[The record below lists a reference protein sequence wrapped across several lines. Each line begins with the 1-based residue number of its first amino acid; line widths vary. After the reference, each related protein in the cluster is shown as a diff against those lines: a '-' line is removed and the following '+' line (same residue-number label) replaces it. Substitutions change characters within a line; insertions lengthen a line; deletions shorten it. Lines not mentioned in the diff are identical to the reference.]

1 MSITIYLRK
10 IKFIAV
16 SRTKDILVI
25 GDVMLDQ
32 YLSGSTDRLSP
43 EAPVPVVKIDSQFSV
58 LGGAANVANN
68 LAALGANV
76 SLVGVV
82 GRDDNARI
90 LNELLDSK
98 GIANQLLDSDI
109 FTTVKTRVISR
120 NQQMVRVDREEIFK
134 DDNALLDHLSGV
146 LSFFQGDAIIVSDYA
161 KGVCSPM
168 VMKSILAWSE
178 SNKVK
183 VFIDPKGT
191 DWSKYEGA
199 FLIKPNVKELEELF
213 NTSIENTNEEI
224 AQFGTEIKQR
234 YNINH
239 VLVTRSEEGMTH
251 IHNEVL
257 HVKSRK
263 VDIYDLSGAGDTVI
277 AVLVFLVQQGEDISI
292 AINKANQAGS
302 FVITKPNTYAIS
314 NTELNS
320 LN

>member
-1 MSITIYLRK
+1 M
-10 IKFIAV
+10 
-16 SRTKDILVI
+16 SRTNDILVI

-32 YLSGSTDRLSP
+32 YVSGSTDRLSP

-76 SLVGVV
+76 SLLGVV

-90 LNELLDSK
+90 VNELLEAK
-98 GIANQLLDSDI
+98 EIANQLLDADI

-120 NQQMVRVDREEIFK
+120 NQQMVRVDREEVFS
-134 DDNALLDHLSGV
+134 DEDAFVNHLSGV
-146 LSFFQGDAIIVSDYA
+146 LSFFQGSAIIVSDYA
-161 KGVCSPM
+161 KGVCSPGA
-168 VMKSILAWSE
+168 MKVILTWAT
-178 SNKVK
+178 NNDVK
-183 VFIDPKGT
+183 VLIDPKGT

-213 NTSIENTNEEI
+213 NTSIENTNSEI
-224 AQFGTEIKQR
+224 AQFGKEIRSR
-234 YNINH
+234 YNIEH
-239 VLVTRSEEGMTH
+239 VLITRSEEGMTH
-251 IHNEVL
+251 IHDEIL

-277 AVLVFLVQQGEDISI
+277 AVLVFLIQQGEDISI

-302 FVITKPNTYAIS
+302 YVITKPNTYAIS

>member
-1 MSITIYLRK
+1 M
-10 IKFIAV
+10 
-16 SRTKDILVI
+16 SRTNDILVI

-32 YLSGSTDRLSP
+32 YVSGSTDRLSP

-68 LAALGANV
+68 LATLGANV
-76 SLVGVV
+76 SLLGVV

-90 LNELLDSK
+90 VNELLEAK
-98 GIANQLLDSDI
+98 GIANQLLDADI

-120 NQQMVRVDREEIFK
+120 NQQMVRVDREEVFS
-134 DDNALLDHLSGV
+134 DEDAFVNHLSGV
-146 LSFFQGDAIIVSDYA
+146 LSFFQGSAIIVSDYA
-161 KGVCSPM
+161 KGVCSQGA
-168 VMKSILAWSE
+168 MKVILTWAT
-178 SNKVK
+178 NNDVK
-183 VFIDPKGT
+183 VLIDPKGT

-213 NTSIENTNEEI
+213 NTSIENTNSEI
-224 AQFGTEIKQR
+224 AQFGKEIRSR
-234 YNINH
+234 YNIEH
-239 VLVTRSEEGMTH
+239 VLITRSEEGMTH
-251 IHNEVL
+251 IHDEIL

-277 AVLVFLVQQGEDISI
+277 AVLVFLIQQGEDISI

-302 FVITKPNTYAIS
+302 YVITKPNTYAIS
-314 NTELNS
+314 NTELNL

>member
-1 MSITIYLRK
+1 M
-10 IKFIAV
+10 
-16 SRTKDILVI
+16 SRTNDILVI

-32 YLSGSTDRLSP
+32 YVSGSTDRLSP

-68 LAALGANV
+68 LATLGANV
-76 SLVGVV
+76 SLLGVV

-90 LNELLDSK
+90 VNELLEAK
-98 GIANQLLDSDI
+98 GIANQLLDADI

-120 NQQMVRVDREEIFK
+120 NQQMVRVDREEVFS
-134 DDNALLDHLSGV
+134 DEDAFVNHLSGV
-146 LSFFQGDAIIVSDYA
+146 LSFFQGSAIIVSDYA
-161 KGVCSPM
+161 KGVCSQGA
-168 VMKSILAWSE
+168 MKVILTWAT
-178 SNKVK
+178 NNDVK
-183 VFIDPKGT
+183 VLIDPKGT

-213 NTSIENTNEEI
+213 NTSIENTNSEI
-224 AQFGTEIKQR
+224 AQFGKEIRSR
-234 YNINH
+234 YNIEH
-239 VLVTRSEEGMTH
+239 VLITRSEEGMTH
-251 IHNEVL
+251 IHDEIL

-277 AVLVFLVQQGEDISI
+277 AVLVFLIQQGEDISI

-302 FVITKPNTYAIS
+302 YVITKPNTYAIS

>member
-1 MSITIYLRK
+1 M
-10 IKFIAV
+10 
-16 SRTKDILVI
+16 SRTNDILVI

-32 YLSGSTDRLSP
+32 YVSGSTDRLSP

-68 LAALGANV
+68 LATLGANV
-76 SLVGVV
+76 SLLGVV

-90 LNELLDSK
+90 VNELLEAK
-98 GIANQLLDSDI
+98 GIANQLLDADI

-120 NQQMVRVDREEIFK
+120 NQQMVRVDREEVFS
-134 DDNALLDHLSGV
+134 DEDAFVNHLSGV
-146 LSFFQGDAIIVSDYA
+146 LSFFQGSAIIVSDYA
-161 KGVCSPM
+161 KGVCSQGA
-168 VMKSILAWSE
+168 MKVILTWAT
-178 SNKVK
+178 NNDVK
-183 VFIDPKGT
+183 VLIDPKGT

-213 NTSIENTNEEI
+213 NTSIENTNSEI
-224 AQFGTEIKQR
+224 AQFGKEIRSR
-234 YNINH
+234 YNIEH
-239 VLVTRSEEGMTH
+239 VLITRSEEGMTH
-251 IHNEVL
+251 IHDEIL

-277 AVLVFLVQQGEDISI
+277 AVLVFLIQQGEDISI
-292 AINKANQAGS
+292 AINKSNQAGS
-302 FVITKPNTYAIS
+302 YVITKPNTYAIS

>member
-1 MSITIYLRK
+1 M
-10 IKFIAV
+10 
-16 SRTKDILVI
+16 SRTNDILVI

-32 YLSGSTDRLSP
+32 YVSGSTDRLSP

-76 SLVGVV
+76 SLLGVV

-90 LNELLDSK
+90 VNELLETK
-98 GIANQLLDSDI
+98 GIANQLIDADI

-120 NQQMVRVDREEIFK
+120 NQQMVRVDREEVFS
-134 DDNALLDHLSGV
+134 DEDAFVNHLSGV
-146 LSFFQGDAIIVSDYA
+146 LSFFQGSAIIVSDYA
-161 KGVCSPM
+161 KGVCSPGA
-168 VMKSILAWSE
+168 MKVILTWAT
-178 SNKVK
+178 NNDVK
-183 VFIDPKGT
+183 VLIDPKGT

-213 NTSIENTNEEI
+213 NTSIENTNSEI
-224 AQFGTEIKQR
+224 AQFGKEIRSR
-234 YNINH
+234 YNIEH
-239 VLVTRSEEGMTH
+239 ILITRSEEGMTH
-251 IHNEVL
+251 IHDEIL

-277 AVLVFLVQQGEDISI
+277 AVLVFLIQQGEDISI

-302 FVITKPNTYAIS
+302 YVITKPNTYAIS

>member
-1 MSITIYLRK
+1 M
-10 IKFIAV
+10 
-16 SRTKDILVI
+16 SRTNDILVI

-32 YLSGSTDRLSP
+32 YVSGSTDRLSP

-68 LAALGANV
+68 LATLGANV
-76 SLVGVV
+76 SLLGVV

-90 LNELLDSK
+90 VNELLEAK
-98 GIANQLLDSDI
+98 GIANQLLDADI

-120 NQQMVRVDREEIFK
+120 NQQMVRVDREEVFS
-134 DDNALLDHLSGV
+134 DEDAFVNHLSGV
-146 LSFFQGDAIIVSDYA
+146 LSFFQGSAIIVSDYA
-161 KGVCSPM
+161 KGVCSPGA
-168 VMKSILAWSE
+168 MKVILTWAT
-178 SNKVK
+178 NNDVK
-183 VFIDPKGT
+183 VLIDPKGT

-213 NTSIENTNEEI
+213 NTSIENTNSEI
-224 AQFGTEIKQR
+224 AQFGKEIRSR
-234 YNINH
+234 YNIEH
-239 VLVTRSEEGMTH
+239 VLITRSEEGMTH
-251 IHNEVL
+251 IHDEIL

-277 AVLVFLVQQGEDISI
+277 AVLVFLIQQGEDISI

-302 FVITKPNTYAIS
+302 YVITKPNTYAIS
-314 NTELNS
+314 NTELNL

>member
-1 MSITIYLRK
+1 MSKTN
-10 IKFIAV
+10 
-16 SRTKDILVI
+16 DILVI

-32 YLSGSTDRLSP
+32 YVSGSTDRLSP

-76 SLVGVV
+76 SLLGVV

-90 LNELLDSK
+90 VNELLETK
-98 GIANQLLDSDI
+98 GIANQLLDADI

-120 NQQMVRVDREEIFK
+120 NQQMVRVDREEVFS
-134 DDNALLDHLSGV
+134 DEDAFVNHLSGV
-146 LSFFQGDAIIVSDYA
+146 LSFFQGSAIIVSDYA
-161 KGVCSPM
+161 KGVCSPGA
-168 VMKSILAWSE
+168 MKVILTWAT
-178 SNKVK
+178 NNDVK
-183 VFIDPKGT
+183 VLIDPKGT

-213 NTSIENTNEEI
+213 NTSIENTNSEI
-224 AQFGTEIKQR
+224 AQFGKEIRSR
-234 YNINH
+234 YNIEH
-239 VLVTRSEEGMTH
+239 VLITRSEEGMTH
-251 IHNEVL
+251 IHDEIL

-277 AVLVFLVQQGEDISI
+277 AVLVFLIQQGEDISI

-302 FVITKPNTYAIS
+302 YVITKPNTYAIS
-314 NTELNS
+314 NTELNL

>member
-1 MSITIYLRK
+1 
-10 IKFIAV
+10 
-16 SRTKDILVI
+16 
-25 GDVMLDQ
+25 MLDQ
-32 YLSGSTDRLSP
+32 YVSGSTDRLSP

-76 SLVGVV
+76 SLLGVV

-90 LNELLDSK
+90 VNELLEAK
-98 GIANQLLDSDI
+98 GIANQLLDEDI

-120 NQQMVRVDREEIFK
+120 NQQMVRVDREEVFS
-134 DDNALLDHLSGV
+134 DEDAFVNHLSGV
-146 LSFFQGDAIIVSDYA
+146 LSFFQGSAIIVSDYA
-161 KGVCSPM
+161 KGVCSPGA
-168 VMKSILAWSE
+168 MKVILTWAT
-178 SNKVK
+178 NNDVK
-183 VFIDPKGT
+183 VLIDPKGT

-213 NTSIENTNEEI
+213 NTSIENTNSEI
-224 AQFGTEIKQR
+224 AQFGKEIRSR
-234 YNINH
+234 YNIEH
-239 VLVTRSEEGMTH
+239 VLITRSEEGMTH
-251 IHNEVL
+251 IHDEIL

-277 AVLVFLVQQGEDISI
+277 AVLVFLIQQGEDISI

-302 FVITKPNTYAIS
+302 YVITKPNTYAIS

>member
-1 MSITIYLRK
+1 
-10 IKFIAV
+10 V
-16 SRTKDILVI
+16 SRTNDILVI

-32 YLSGSTDRLSP
+32 YVSGSTDRLSP

-68 LAALGANV
+68 LATLGANV
-76 SLVGVV
+76 SLLGVV

-90 LNELLDSK
+90 VNELLEAK
-98 GIANQLLDSDI
+98 GIANQLLDADI

-120 NQQMVRVDREEIFK
+120 NQQMVRVDREEVFS
-134 DDNALLDHLSGV
+134 DEDAFVNHLSGV
-146 LSFFQGDAIIVSDYA
+146 LSFFQGSAIIVSDYA
-161 KGVCSPM
+161 KGVCSQGA
-168 VMKSILAWSE
+168 MKVILTWAT
-178 SNKVK
+178 NNDVK
-183 VFIDPKGT
+183 VLIDPKGT

-213 NTSIENTNEEI
+213 NTSIENTNSEI
-224 AQFGTEIKQR
+224 AQFGKEIRSR
-234 YNINH
+234 YNIEH
-239 VLVTRSEEGMTH
+239 VLITRSEEGMTH
-251 IHNEVL
+251 IHDEIL

-277 AVLVFLVQQGEDISI
+277 AVLVFLIQQGEDISI

-302 FVITKPNTYAIS
+302 YVITKPNTYAIS

>member
-1 MSITIYLRK
+1 M
-10 IKFIAV
+10 
-16 SRTKDILVI
+16 SRTNDILVI

-32 YLSGSTDRLSP
+32 YVSGSTDRLSP

-68 LAALGANV
+68 LATLGANV
-76 SLVGVV
+76 SLLGVV

-90 LNELLDSK
+90 VNELLEAK
-98 GIANQLLDSDI
+98 GIANQLLDADI

-120 NQQMVRVDREEIFK
+120 NQQMVRVDREEVFS
-134 DDNALLDHLSGV
+134 DEDAFVNHLSGV
-146 LSFFQGDAIIVSDYA
+146 LSFFQGSAIIVSDYA
-161 KGVCSPM
+161 KGVCSQGA
-168 VMKSILAWSE
+168 MKVILTWAT
-178 SNKVK
+178 NNDVK
-183 VFIDPKGT
+183 VLIDPKGT

-213 NTSIENTNEEI
+213 NTSIENTNSEI
-224 AQFGTEIKQR
+224 AQFGKEIRSR
-234 YNINH
+234 YNIEH
-239 VLVTRSEEGMTH
+239 ILITRSEEGMTH
-251 IHNEVL
+251 IHDEIL

-277 AVLVFLVQQGEDISI
+277 AVLVFLIQQGEDISI
-292 AINKANQAGS
+292 AINKANKAGS
-302 FVITKPNTYAIS
+302 YVITKPNTYAIS

>member
-1 MSITIYLRK
+1 
-10 IKFIAV
+10 
-16 SRTKDILVI
+16 
-25 GDVMLDQ
+25 MLDQ
-32 YLSGSTDRLSP
+32 YVSGSTDRLSP

-68 LAALGANV
+68 LATLGANV
-76 SLVGVV
+76 SLLGVV

-90 LNELLDSK
+90 VNELLEAK
-98 GIANQLLDSDI
+98 GIANQLLDADI

-120 NQQMVRVDREEIFK
+120 NQQMVRVDREEVFS
-134 DDNALLDHLSGV
+134 DEDAFVNHLSGV
-146 LSFFQGDAIIVSDYA
+146 LSFFQGSAIIVSDYA
-161 KGVCSPM
+161 KGVCSQGA
-168 VMKSILAWSE
+168 MKVILTWAT
-178 SNKVK
+178 NNDVK
-183 VFIDPKGT
+183 VLIDPKGT

-213 NTSIENTNEEI
+213 NTSIENTNSEI
-224 AQFGTEIKQR
+224 AQFGKEIRSR
-234 YNINH
+234 YNIEH
-239 VLVTRSEEGMTH
+239 ILITRSEEGMTH
-251 IHNEVL
+251 IHDEIL

-277 AVLVFLVQQGEDISI
+277 AVLVFLIQQGEDISI

-302 FVITKPNTYAIS
+302 YVITKPNTYAIS

>member
-1 MSITIYLRK
+1 M
-10 IKFIAV
+10 
-16 SRTKDILVI
+16 SRTNDILVI

-32 YLSGSTDRLSP
+32 YVSGSTDRLSP

-76 SLVGVV
+76 SLLGVV
-82 GRDDNARI
+82 GRDENARI
-90 LNELLDSK
+90 VNELLEAK
-98 GIANQLLDSDI
+98 EIANQLLDADI

-120 NQQMVRVDREEIFK
+120 NQQMVRVDREEVFS
-134 DDNALLDHLSGV
+134 DEDAFVNHLSGV
-146 LSFFQGDAIIVSDYA
+146 LSFFQGSAIIVSDYA
-161 KGVCSPM
+161 KGVCSSEA
-168 VMKSILAWSE
+168 MKVILTWA
-178 SNKVK
+178 NNNDVK
-183 VFIDPKGT
+183 VLIDPKGT

-213 NTSIENTNEEI
+213 NTSIENTNSEI
-224 AQFGTEIKQR
+224 AQFGKEIRSR
-234 YNINH
+234 YNIEH
-239 VLVTRSEEGMTH
+239 VLITRSEEGMTH
-251 IHNEVL
+251 IHDEIL

-277 AVLVFLVQQGEDISI
+277 AVLVFLIQQGEDISI

-302 FVITKPNTYAIS
+302 YVITKPNTYAIS
-314 NTELNS
+314 NAELNS

>member
-1 MSITIYLRK
+1 
-10 IKFIAV
+10 V
-16 SRTKDILVI
+16 SRTNDILVI

-32 YLSGSTDRLSP
+32 YVSGSTDRLSP

-68 LAALGANV
+68 LATLGANV
-76 SLVGVV
+76 SLLGVV

-90 LNELLDSK
+90 VNELLEAK
-98 GIANQLLDSDI
+98 GIANQLLDADI

-120 NQQMVRVDREEIFK
+120 NQQMVRVDREEVFS
-134 DDNALLDHLSGV
+134 DEDAFVNHLSGV
-146 LSFFQGDAIIVSDYA
+146 LSFFQGSAIIVSDYA
-161 KGVCSPM
+161 KGVCSPGA
-168 VMKSILAWSE
+168 MKVILTWAT
-178 SNKVK
+178 NNDVK
-183 VFIDPKGT
+183 VLIDPKGT

-213 NTSIENTNEEI
+213 NTSIENTNSEI
-224 AQFGTEIKQR
+224 AQFGKEIRSR
-234 YNINH
+234 YNIEH
-239 VLVTRSEEGMTH
+239 ILITRSEEGMTH
-251 IHNEVL
+251 IHDEIL

-277 AVLVFLVQQGEDISI
+277 AVLVFLIQQGEDISI

-302 FVITKPNTYAIS
+302 YVITKPNTYAIS

>member
-1 MSITIYLRK
+1 
-10 IKFIAV
+10 V
-16 SRTKDILVI
+16 SRTNDILVI

-32 YLSGSTDRLSP
+32 YVSGSTDRLSP

-68 LAALGANV
+68 LATLGANV
-76 SLVGVV
+76 SLLGVV

-90 LNELLDSK
+90 VNELLEAK
-98 GIANQLLDSDI
+98 GIANQLLDADI

-120 NQQMVRVDREEIFK
+120 NQQMVRVDREEVFS
-134 DDNALLDHLSGV
+134 DEDAFVNHLSGV
-146 LSFFQGDAIIVSDYA
+146 LSFFQGSAIIVSDHA
-161 KGVCSPM
+161 KGVCSQGA
-168 VMKSILAWSE
+168 MKVILTWAT
-178 SNKVK
+178 NNDVK
-183 VFIDPKGT
+183 VLIDPKGT

-213 NTSIENTNEEI
+213 NTSIENTNSEI
-224 AQFGTEIKQR
+224 AQFGKEIRSR
-234 YNINH
+234 YNIEH
-239 VLVTRSEEGMTH
+239 VLITRSEEGMTH
-251 IHNEVL
+251 IHDEIL

-277 AVLVFLVQQGEDISI
+277 AVLVFLIQQGEDISI

-302 FVITKPNTYAIS
+302 YVITKPNTYAIS

>member
-1 MSITIYLRK
+1 MIFWLKK
-10 IKFIAV
+10 IKSIV
-16 SRTKDILVI
+16 LSRTKDILVI

-43 EAPVPVVKIDSQFSV
+43 EAPVPVVKIDSEFSV

-76 SLVGVV
+76 SLLGVV

-90 LNELLDSK
+90 VNELLEAK
-98 GIANQLLDSDI
+98 GIANQMLDADI
-109 FTTVKTRVISR
+109 YTTVKTRVISR
-120 NQQMVRVDREEIFK
+120 NQQMVRVDREELFS
-134 DDNALLDHLSGV
+134 DEDAFVDHLSGV
-146 LSFFQGDAIIVSDYA
+146 LSFFQGSAIIVSDYA
-161 KGVCSPM
+161 KGVCSPLAM
-168 VMKSILAWSE
+168 RTILTWGA
-178 SNKVK
+178 NNDVK
-183 VFIDPKGT
+183 VLIDPKGT

-213 NTSIENTNEEI
+213 NTSIENTNDEI
-224 AQFGTEIKQR
+224 AQFGNEIKQR
-234 YNINH
+234 YNIEH

-251 IHNEVL
+251 IHDETL

-277 AVLVFLVQQGEDISI
+277 AVLVFLIQQGEDISI

-302 FVITKPNTYAIS
+302 YVITKPNTYAIS
-314 NTELNS
+314 NLELNS

>member
-1 MSITIYLRK
+1 M
-10 IKFIAV
+10 
-16 SRTKDILVI
+16 SRTNDILVI

-32 YLSGSTDRLSP
+32 YVSGSTDRLSP

-76 SLVGVV
+76 SLLGVV

-90 LNELLDSK
+90 VNELLEAK
-98 GIANQLLDSDI
+98 GIAHQLLDADI

-120 NQQMVRVDREEIFK
+120 NQQMVRVDREEVFS
-134 DDNALLDHLSGV
+134 DEDAFVNHLSGV
-146 LSFFQGDAIIVSDYA
+146 LSFFQGSAIIVSDYA
-161 KGVCSPM
+161 KGVCSPGA
-168 VMKSILAWSE
+168 MKVILTWAT
-178 SNKVK
+178 NNDVK
-183 VFIDPKGT
+183 VLIDPKGT

-213 NTSIENTNEEI
+213 NTSIENTNSEI
-224 AQFGTEIKQR
+224 AQFGKEIRSR
-234 YNINH
+234 YNIEH
-239 VLVTRSEEGMTH
+239 VLITRSEEGMTH
-251 IHNEVL
+251 IHDEIL

-277 AVLVFLVQQGEDISI
+277 AVLVFLIQQGEDISI

-302 FVITKPNTYAIS
+302 YVITKPNTYAIS
-314 NTELNS
+314 NTELKL

>member
-1 MSITIYLRK
+1 M
-10 IKFIAV
+10 
-16 SRTKDILVI
+16 SRTNDILVI

-32 YLSGSTDRLSP
+32 YVSGSTDRLSP

-76 SLVGVV
+76 SLLGVV

-90 LNELLDSK
+90 VNELLEAK
-98 GIANQLLDSDI
+98 GIANQLLDADI

-120 NQQMVRVDREEIFK
+120 NQQMVRVDREEVFS
-134 DDNALLDHLSGV
+134 DEDAFVNHLSGV
-146 LSFFQGDAIIVSDYA
+146 LSFFQGSAIIVSDYA
-161 KGVCSPM
+161 KGVCSPGA
-168 VMKSILAWSE
+168 MKVILTWAT
-178 SNKVK
+178 NNDVK
-183 VFIDPKGT
+183 VLIDPKGT

-213 NTSIENTNEEI
+213 NTSIENTNSEI
-224 AQFGTEIKQR
+224 AQFGKKIRSR
-234 YNINH
+234 YNIEH
-239 VLVTRSEEGMTH
+239 VLITRSEEGMTH
-251 IHNEVL
+251 IHDEIL

-277 AVLVFLVQQGEDISI
+277 AVLVFLIQQGEDISI

-302 FVITKPNTYAIS
+302 YVITKPNTYAIS

>member
-1 MSITIYLRK
+1 M
-10 IKFIAV
+10 
-16 SRTKDILVI
+16 SRTNDILVI

-32 YLSGSTDRLSP
+32 YVSGSTDRLSP

-76 SLVGVV
+76 SLLGVV

-90 LNELLDSK
+90 VNELLEAK
-98 GIANQLLDSDI
+98 GIANQLLDADI

-120 NQQMVRVDREEIFK
+120 NQQMVRVDREEVFS
-134 DDNALLDHLSGV
+134 DEDAFVNHLSGV
-146 LSFFQGDAIIVSDYA
+146 LSFFQGSAIIVSDYA
-161 KGVCSPM
+161 KGVCSSGA
-168 VMKSILAWSE
+168 MKVILTWAT
-178 SNKVK
+178 NNDVK
-183 VFIDPKGT
+183 VLIDPKGT

-213 NTSIENTNEEI
+213 NTSIENTNSEI
-224 AQFGTEIKQR
+224 AQFGKEIRSR
-234 YNINH
+234 YNIEH
-239 VLVTRSEEGMTH
+239 VLITRSEEGMTH
-251 IHNEVL
+251 IHDEIL

-277 AVLVFLVQQGEDISI
+277 AVLVFLIQQGEDISI

-302 FVITKPNTYAIS
+302 YVITKPNTYAIS
-314 NTELNS
+314 NTELNL

>member
-1 MSITIYLRK
+1 M
-10 IKFIAV
+10 
-16 SRTKDILVI
+16 SRTNDILVI

-32 YLSGSTDRLSP
+32 YVSGSTDRLSP

-76 SLVGVV
+76 SLLGVV

-90 LNELLDSK
+90 VNELLEAK
-98 GIANQLLDSDI
+98 GIANQLLDADI

-120 NQQMVRVDREEIFK
+120 NQQMVRVDREEVFS
-134 DDNALLDHLSGV
+134 DEEAFVNHLSGV
-146 LSFFQGDAIIVSDYA
+146 LSFFQGSAIIVSDYA
-161 KGVCSPM
+161 KGVCSQGA
-168 VMKSILAWSE
+168 MKVILTWAT
-178 SNKVK
+178 NNDVK
-183 VFIDPKGT
+183 VLIDPKGT

-213 NTSIENTNEEI
+213 NTSIENTNSEI
-224 AQFGTEIKQR
+224 AQFGKEIRSR
-234 YNINH
+234 YNIEH
-239 VLVTRSEEGMTH
+239 ILITRSEEGMTH
-251 IHNEVL
+251 IHDEIL

-277 AVLVFLVQQGEDISI
+277 AVLVFLIQQGEDISI

-302 FVITKPNTYAIS
+302 YVITKPNTYAIS

>member
-1 MSITIYLRK
+1 M
-10 IKFIAV
+10 
-16 SRTKDILVI
+16 SRTNDILVI

-32 YLSGSTDRLSP
+32 YVSGSTDRLSP

-76 SLVGVV
+76 SLLGVV

-90 LNELLDSK
+90 VNELLEAK
-98 GIANQLLDSDI
+98 GIANQLIDADI

-120 NQQMVRVDREEIFK
+120 NQQMVRVDREEVFS
-134 DDNALLDHLSGV
+134 DEDAFVNHLSGV
-146 LSFFQGDAIIVSDYA
+146 LSFFQGSAIIVSDYA
-161 KGVCSPM
+161 KGVCSPGA
-168 VMKSILAWSE
+168 MKVILTWAT
-178 SNKVK
+178 NNDVK
-183 VFIDPKGT
+183 VLIDPKGT

-213 NTSIENTNEEI
+213 NTSIENTNSEI
-224 AQFGTEIKQR
+224 AQFGKEIKSR
-234 YNINH
+234 YNIEH
-239 VLVTRSEEGMTH
+239 VLITRSEEGMTH
-251 IHNEVL
+251 IHDEIL

-277 AVLVFLVQQGEDISI
+277 AVLVFLIQQGEDISI

-302 FVITKPNTYAIS
+302 YVITKPNTYAIS

>member
-1 MSITIYLRK
+1 M
-10 IKFIAV
+10 
-16 SRTKDILVI
+16 SRTNDILVI

-32 YLSGSTDRLSP
+32 YVSGSTDRLSP

-76 SLVGVV
+76 SLLGVV

-90 LNELLDSK
+90 VNELLEAK
-98 GIANQLLDSDI
+98 GIANQLLDEDI

-120 NQQMVRVDREEIFK
+120 NQQMVRVDREEVFS
-134 DDNALLDHLSGV
+134 DEDAFVNHLSGV
-146 LSFFQGDAIIVSDYA
+146 LSFFQGSAIIVSDYA
-161 KGVCSPM
+161 KGVCSPGA
-168 VMKSILAWSE
+168 MKVILTWAT
-178 SNKVK
+178 NNDVK
-183 VFIDPKGT
+183 VLIDPKGT

-213 NTSIENTNEEI
+213 NTSIENTNSEI
-224 AQFGTEIKQR
+224 AQFGKEIRSR
-234 YNINH
+234 YNIEH
-239 VLVTRSEEGMTH
+239 VLITRSEEGMTH
-251 IHNEVL
+251 IHDEIL

-277 AVLVFLVQQGEDISI
+277 AVLVFLIQQGEDISI

-302 FVITKPNTYAIS
+302 YVITKPNTYAIS
-314 NTELNS
+314 NTELNL

>member
-1 MSITIYLRK
+1 M
-10 IKFIAV
+10 
-16 SRTKDILVI
+16 SRTNDILVI

-32 YLSGSTDRLSP
+32 YVSGSTDRLSP

-76 SLVGVV
+76 SLLGVV
-82 GRDDNARI
+82 GRDENARI
-90 LNELLDSK
+90 VNELLEAK
-98 GIANQLLDSDI
+98 EIANQLLDADI

-120 NQQMVRVDREEIFK
+120 NQQMVRVDREEVFS
-134 DDNALLDHLSGV
+134 DEDAFVNHLSGV
-146 LSFFQGDAIIVSDYA
+146 LSFFQGSAIIVSDYA
-161 KGVCSPM
+161 KGVCSPGA
-168 VMKSILAWSE
+168 MKVILTWAT
-178 SNKVK
+178 NNDVK
-183 VFIDPKGT
+183 VLIDPKGT

-213 NTSIENTNEEI
+213 NTSIENTNSEI
-224 AQFGTEIKQR
+224 AQFGKEIRSR
-234 YNINH
+234 YNIEH
-239 VLVTRSEEGMTH
+239 VLITRSEEGMTH
-251 IHNEVL
+251 IHDEIL

-277 AVLVFLVQQGEDISI
+277 AVLVFLIQQGEDISI

-302 FVITKPNTYAIS
+302 YVITKPNTYAIS

>member
-1 MSITIYLRK
+1 M
-10 IKFIAV
+10 
-16 SRTKDILVI
+16 SRTNDILVI

-32 YLSGSTDRLSP
+32 YVSGSTDRLSP

-76 SLVGVV
+76 SLLGVV

-90 LNELLDSK
+90 VNELLEAK
-98 GIANQLLDSDI
+98 GIANQLIDADI

-120 NQQMVRVDREEIFK
+120 NQQMVRVDREEVFS
-134 DDNALLDHLSGV
+134 DEDAFVNHLSGV
-146 LSFFQGDAIIVSDYA
+146 LSFFQGSAIIVSDYA
-161 KGVCSPM
+161 KGVCSSEA
-168 VMKSILAWSE
+168 MKVILTWA
-178 SNKVK
+178 NNNDVK
-183 VFIDPKGT
+183 VLIDPKGT

-213 NTSIENTNEEI
+213 NTSIENTNSEI
-224 AQFGTEIKQR
+224 AQFGKEIRSR
-234 YNINH
+234 YNIEH
-239 VLVTRSEEGMTH
+239 VLITRSEEGMTH
-251 IHNEVL
+251 IHDEIL

-277 AVLVFLVQQGEDISI
+277 AVLVFLIQQGEDISI

-302 FVITKPNTYAIS
+302 YVITKPNTYAIS